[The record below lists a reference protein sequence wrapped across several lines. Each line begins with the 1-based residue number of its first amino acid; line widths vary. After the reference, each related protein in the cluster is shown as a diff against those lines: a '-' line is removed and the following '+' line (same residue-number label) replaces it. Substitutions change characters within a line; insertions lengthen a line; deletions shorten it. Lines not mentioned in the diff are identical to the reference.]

1 MIADPNASESKAKTI
16 AGRLPNCLPIRDN
29 ALGPT
34 SGLCAQ
40 ARYSISSSDHENGD
54 HQRFGHSVRPKPMIC
69 PQEACAFAQEA
80 HLD

>member
-40 ARYSISSSDHENGD
+40 ARYSISSSDHEMAIINDLGFRSD
-54 HQRFGHSVRPKPMIC
+54 PSR
-69 PQEACAFAQEA
+69 
-80 HLD
+80 